1 VFRGVNSVGIP
12 LLGTGDAMKNGAES
26 ADLSG
31 VGGTISETLAM
42 CRLMLYLGPETRLS
56 SLIVEPDHSL
66 IRQSVHSEEREEPLN
81 GDGFGIGWYASEHSA
96 EPAVFRSITPAW
108 NNRNLQNLARVV
120 ASDCVLAHVRAATQS
135 SGVNEANCHPFRW
148 RQFVCMHNG
157 DVGDFRLVRRK
168 LLASVCD
175 EAFGNVYGSTDSEH
189 FFALFIDS
197 WLGNDER
204 DPALRMAQAL
214 ARAISRVLE
223 LVRTAGRGSDSY
235 LNIAISDGEYA
246 VVSRFTD
253 AADGVPESL
262 YYFTGQL
269 YADVGPKAKRK
280 GSQAVT
286 VSSERLS
293 ADAGWAEVPANQII
307 ILRRD
312 RAPQFVDARTAQV
325 VPPRAAASRSTAA

>member
-1 VFRGVNSVGIP
+1 
-12 LLGTGDAMKNGAES
+12 
-26 ADLSG
+26 
-31 VGGTISETLAM
+31 M

-56 SLIVEPDHSL
+56 SLIVEPRHSL

-81 GDGFGIGWYASEHSA
+81 GDGFGVGWYASEHSA

-148 RQFVCMHNG
+148 RRYLCMHNG
-157 DVGDFRLVRRK
+157 DIGDFRLVRRK

-197 WLGNDER
+197 LLALDER
-204 DPALRMAQAL
+204 DPALRMARAL
-214 ARAISRVLE
+214 ARAINRALE
-223 LVRTAGRGSDSY
+223 LVDTVGQGGDSY
-235 LNIAISDGEYA
+235 LNIAISDGEHA

-253 AADGVPESL
+253 AEDGVPESL

-269 YADVGPKAKRK
+269 YPDVGPNAKRK
-280 GSQAVT
+280 STQAVT
-286 VSSERLS
+286 VSSERLT
-293 ADAGWAEVPANQII
+293 ADSGWAEVPPNQII

-312 RAPQFVDARTAQV
+312 RAPELVDARSEEPALTCRRVARRR
-325 VPPRAAASRSTAA
+325 PAAG

>member
-1 VFRGVNSVGIP
+1 
-12 LLGTGDAMKNGAES
+12 
-26 ADLSG
+26 
-31 VGGTISETLAM
+31 M

-56 SLIVEPDHSL
+56 SLIVEPRHSL

-81 GDGFGIGWYASEHSA
+81 GDGFGIGWYAGEHSL

-148 RQFVCMHNG
+148 RQYLCMHNG

-168 LLASVCD
+168 LLASVRD

-197 WLGNDER
+197 LLANEEPDA
-204 DPALRMAQAL
+204 ALRMAQAL
-214 ARAISRVLE
+214 ARAITRTLE
-223 LVRTAGRGSDSY
+223 LVQSAGKGGDSY
-235 LNIAISDGEYA
+235 LNIAISDGEHA

-253 AADGVPESL
+253 ADDGVPESL

-269 YADVGPKAKRK
+269 YADVGPKARRK
-280 GSQAVT
+280 GTQAVT
-286 VSSERLS
+286 VSSERLTS
-293 ADAGWAEVPANQII
+293 DAGWTEVPANQII

-312 RAPQFVDARTAQV
+312 RAPVFVDARSGQPAAPV
-325 VPPRAAASRSTAA
+325 IAHKRPAAS

>member
-1 VFRGVNSVGIP
+1 
-12 LLGTGDAMKNGAES
+12 
-26 ADLSG
+26 
-31 VGGTISETLAM
+31 
-42 CRLMLYLGPETRLS
+42 MLYLGPETRLS
-56 SLIVEPDHSL
+56 SLIVEPRHSL

-81 GDGFGIGWYASEHSA
+81 GDGFGIGWYASEHSL

-148 RQFVCMHNG
+148 RRYLCMHNG
-157 DVGDFRLVRRK
+157 DVGDFRLVRRR

-197 WLGNDER
+197 LLGLDQQ
-204 DPALRMAQAL
+204 DSALRMAQAL
-214 ARAISRVLE
+214 SRAIGRTLE
-223 LVRTAGRGSDSY
+223 LVRSAGAGGASY
-235 LNIAISDGEYA
+235 LNIAVSDGEHA

-253 AADGVPESL
+253 ADGEAPESL

-269 YADVGPKAKRK
+269 YADVGPRAKRK
-280 GSQAVT
+280 GTQAVT
-286 VSSERLS
+286 VSSERLTS
-293 ADAGWAEVPANQII
+293 DPGWIEVPPNRII
-307 ILRRD
+307 MLRRD
-312 RAPQFVDARTAQV
+312 RAPAFVDALTARPV
-325 VPPRAAASRSTAA
+325 APPAQPEAHSAA

>member
-1 VFRGVNSVGIP
+1 
-12 LLGTGDAMKNGAES
+12 
-26 ADLSG
+26 
-31 VGGTISETLAM
+31 M
-42 CRLMLYLGPETRLS
+42 CRLMLYLGPEATLGA
-56 SLIVEPDHSL
+56 LIVEPEHSL
-66 IRQSVHSEEREEPLN
+66 IRQSVHAKEREEPLN
-81 GDGFGIGWYASEHSA
+81 GDGFGIGWYASEYSV

-148 RQFVCMHNG
+148 RRYLCMHNG
-157 DVGDFRLVRRK
+157 DLAEFPRLRRK
-168 LLASVCD
+168 LLESVCD

-197 WLGNDER
+197 LLGLAEP

-214 ARAISRVLE
+214 SRAICRALA
-223 LVRTAGRGSDSY
+223 LVESAGVNGDSY
-235 LNIAISDGEYA
+235 LNVAISDGEHA

-262 YYFTGQL
+262 YYITGQL
-269 YADVGPKAKRK
+269 YRDVGPTAKRK
-280 GSQAVT
+280 GTQAVL
-286 VSSERLS
+286 VSSERLTP
-293 ADAGWAEVPANQII
+293 DAGWAEVPPGQII

-312 RAPQFVDARTAQV
+312 RPPEFVDALTAR
-325 VPPRAAASRSTAA
+325 PAAARC

>member
-1 VFRGVNSVGIP
+1 V
-12 LLGTGDAMKNGAES
+12 
-26 ADLSG
+26 ADPS
-31 VGGTISETLAM
+31 AM

-56 SLIVEPDHSL
+56 SLIVEPKHSL

-120 ASDCVLAHVRAATQS
+120 ASECVLAHVRAATQS

-148 RQFVCMHNG
+148 RQYLCMHNG

-197 WLGNDER
+197 LLGFDEP
-204 DPALRMAQAL
+204 DPALRMARAL
-214 ARAISRVLE
+214 ACAIRRALA
-223 LVRTAGRGSDSY
+223 LVQSEGAGGDSY
-235 LNIAISDGEYA
+235 LNIAISETARRSSSTPARA
-246 VVSRFTD
+246 VHWIM
-253 AADGVPESL
+253 VP
-262 YYFTGQL
+262 
-269 YADVGPKAKRK
+269 
-280 GSQAVT
+280 
-286 VSSERLS
+286 VSSPIAAVAAIAS
-293 ADAGWAEVPANQII
+293 
-307 ILRRD
+307 
-312 RAPQFVDARTAQV
+312 APQKAT
-325 VPPRAAASRSTAA
+325 RAAAIPSGAPPARAAIAPNVANATSAAAGIAKRRRLPGASMATASGSTAPHAKLAAEAAAACSGRAIESSVMPSSSRA

>member
-1 VFRGVNSVGIP
+1 
-12 LLGTGDAMKNGAES
+12 
-26 ADLSG
+26 
-31 VGGTISETLAM
+31 M

-56 SLIVEPDHSL
+56 SLIVEPRHSL

-108 NNRNLQNLARVV
+108 NNRNLLNLARVV

-148 RQFVCMHNG
+148 REYLCMHNG
-157 DVGDFRLVRRK
+157 DVGDFRVVRRE
-168 LLASVCD
+168 LLESVGD

-197 WLGNDER
+197 LLANREA

-214 ARAISRVLE
+214 AQSITRVLG
-223 LVRTAGRGSDSY
+223 LVQKAGEGSPSY
-235 LNIAISDGEYA
+235 LNIAISDGEHA

-253 AADGVPESL
+253 DEDSAPESL

-269 YADVGPKAKRK
+269 YPDVGAAAKHK
-280 GSQAVT
+280 GTQAVT
-286 VSSERLS
+286 VSSERLT
-293 ADAGWAEVPANQII
+293 ADPGWVEVPAGQII

-312 RAPQFVDARTAQV
+312 RAPQFVDARTGC
-325 VPPRAAASRSTAA
+325 SL